1 MKLFAIFDDLRLIM
15 NKEAQARLRIN
26 KLLEES
32 EWVLVDTETQRCNV
46 KVETKIEHD
55 GNRGFIDYVLLDSK
69 GFPLVVVEAKNE
81 DKDPLIGKEQ
91 SRTYAKSIHARFIIL
106 TNSNVH
112 YLWDLER
119 GNPTI
124 INRFPTQITL
134 EGFSEFKPKKDLILQ
149 EVVNDDYLVLTQNPN
164 YSKDPDFINPQTRK
178 DFTDKNKLVFLR
190 PYQLNAIKS
199 IQESIKNGN
208 DRFLFEMATGTG
220 KTSTS
225 AGVIKLFLR
234 TENAKRILFLVDRIE
249 LEEQAQKSFNHILKS
264 DYTCVIWKEN
274 KEDWM
279 KADIVVSTIQSFM
292 VKNRFK
298 RIFKPDDFDFVISD
312 EAHRSIGG
320 NSRKVFEYFIGYK
333 LGLTATPKDYL
344 KRIEREELNQK
355 DPRELERRLI
365 LDTYHT
371 FGCDSGEPTF
381 RYTLLDGVKDGFLI
395 NPVVVD
401 ARTEITTQLL
411 SDQGYLITDKDED
424 GNDVEESFGHR
435 DFEKKFF
442 SDETNKIFCKT
453 FLDNC
458 LRDPITGEVGKTLI
472 FCVSQKHAGKIT
484 QILNEFA
491 DKMFPNKYQS
501 DFAIQVTSSIPE
513 AQTFTTNFTYNRLSG
528 SGNFNS
534 LYITSKTRVCV
545 TCSMMTT
552 GYDCPDVLNVGLM
565 KPIFSPSDFVQMKG
579 RGTRKHNFYFQ
590 WIDKLNLPDI
600 AEPNKT
606 KFKLFDFFGNC
617 EYFEEKYNYDE
628 VIKLPVISKPKG
640 KESPPT
646 PPINLD
652 EYFNFNPDP
661 LLTFNE
667 TEIGYEGMR
676 VDRQPYEKFKDQ
688 TTNDETVQDFVKNED
703 WDNLE
708 DYMTKTIFDKPNDYF
723 NLEKI
728 RKSLGVDRRI
738 SVRDLMELI
747 FGKTPYIKNKY
758 ELLEEEFE
766 KFDDRYI
773 PDGEVFPNVKHFFYS
788 YVTDP
793 ELRDI
798 IDNKQYGLL
807 NIHPSGQSFKE
818 LPNNFKNIIPDY
830 VKSYVPLNKF
840 LS

>member
-1 MKLFAIFDDLRLIM
+1 MS
-15 NKEAQARLRIN
+15 KEAQARLRIN

-32 EWVLVDTETQRCNV
+32 DWILVDTDTNRCNV
-46 KVETKIEHD
+46 KVETKIEHE

-91 SRTYAKSIHARFIIL
+91 SRTYAKS
-106 TNSNVH
+106 
-112 YLWDLER
+112 
-119 GNPTI
+119 
-124 INRFPTQITL
+124 
-134 EGFSEFKPKKDLILQ
+134 K
-149 EVVNDDYLVLTQNPN
+149 EVVNDNYLVLTQNPN

-274 KEDWM
+274 KDDWM

-371 FGCDSGEPTF
+371 FGCESGEPTY

-424 GNDVEESFGHR
+424 GNDVEETYGHR

-458 LRDPITGEVGKTLI
+458 LRDPISGEVGKTLI

-513 AQTFTTNFTYNRLSG
+513 AQTFTTNFTNNRLSG

-600 AEPNKT
+600 VEPNKT

>member
-1 MKLFAIFDDLRLIM
+1 M

-32 EWVLVDTETQRCNV
+32 GWVLVDTDSLKCNV
-46 KVETKIEHD
+46 KVEPKIEHE
-55 GNRGFIDYVLLDSK
+55 GKRRFIDYVLLDSK

-81 DKDPLIGKEQ
+81 DKDPLVGKEQ

-112 YLWDLER
+112 YLWDIER

-124 INRFPTQITL
+124 INKIPTQETL
-134 EGFSEFKPKKDLILQ
+134 EGYSNHKPKKDLIINE
-149 EVVNDDYLVLTQNPN
+149 EVGIDYLVKTQYPH
-164 YSKDPDFINPQTRK
+164 YDKDPEYIKESNRKEFI
-178 DFTDKNKLVFLR
+178 DKNKLVFLR
-190 PYQLNAIKS
+190 PYQLDAIKS
-199 IQESIKNGN
+199 IQKSIKDGN

-234 TENAKRILFLVDRIE
+234 TENAKRVLFLVDRIE

-274 KEDWM
+274 KDDWM
-279 KADIVVSTIQSFM
+279 KAEIVVSTIQSFM

-344 KRIEREELNQK
+344 KRVEREELNQK

-365 LDTYHT
+365 LDTYNT
-371 FGCDSGEPTF
+371 FGCESGEPTY
-381 RYTLLDGVKDGFLI
+381 RYTLLDGVRDGFLI
-395 NPVVVD
+395 NPVVID
-401 ARTEITTQLL
+401 ARTEISTQLL
-411 SDQGYLITDKDED
+411 SDQGFLIKDTDND
-424 GNDVEESFGHR
+424 GNEVEETFGHR

-442 SDETNKIFCKT
+442 SEETNKIFCKT
-453 FLDNC
+453 FLDNA
-458 LRDPITGEVGKTLI
+458 LRDPITGEIGKSLI

-501 DFAIQVTSSIPE
+501 DFAIQVTSNVPD
-513 AQTFTTNFTYNRLSG
+513 AQSFTTNFTNNKLSG
-528 SGNFNS
+528 SGNFNPIY
-534 LYITSKTRVCV
+534 LTSKSRVCV

-552 GYDCPDVLNVGLM
+552 GYDCPDVLNVGLL

-579 RGTRKHNFYFQ
+579 RGTRKHNFFFQ
-590 WIDKLNLPDI
+590 WIDKTNLPNI
-600 AEPNKT
+600 PEPNKT

-617 EYFEEKYNYDE
+617 EYFEKKYNYDE
-628 VIKLPVISKPKG
+628 VLKLPVGNKPKG
-640 KESPPT
+640 KESSGPPQ
-646 PPINLD
+646 INLD
-652 EYFNFNPDP
+652 EYFNFNPDT
-661 LLTFNE
+661 LLTFDE
-667 TEIGYEGMR
+667 KPVGIEGMR
-676 VDRQPYEKFKDQ
+676 VDREPYEKFKDQ
-688 TTNDETVQDFVKNED
+688 TTQDEVIQDLVEKED

-708 DYMTKTIFDKPNDYF
+708 DYMSKSVFDKPNEYF

-738 SVRDLMELI
+738 SVRDLMEFI

-758 ELLEEEFE
+758 ELLDEEFE
-766 KFDDRYI
+766 KFDDRYV
-773 PDGEVFPNVKHFFYS
+773 PEGENFSMVKDFFYS

-807 NIHPSGQSFKE
+807 NVHPSGQSFKD
-818 LPNNFKNIIPDY
+818 LPNNFKTIIPDY

-840 LS
+840 MS

>member
-1 MKLFAIFDDLRLIM
+1 MS
-15 NKEAQARLRIN
+15 KEAQARLRIN

-32 EWVLVDTETQRCNV
+32 GWVLVDNDSQRGNV
-46 KVETKIEHD
+46 KVETKIEHE

-81 DKDPLIGKEQ
+81 DKDPLVGKEQ

-112 YLWDLER
+112 YLWDVER

-124 INRFPTQITL
+124 INVIPTQETL
-134 EGFSEFKPKKDLILQ
+134 EGYSNYKPKKDLIINE
-149 EVVNDDYLVLTQNPN
+149 EVGIDYLVRTQYPQ
-164 YSKDPDFINPQTRK
+164 YDRDPDYTNETTRK
-178 DFTDKNKLVFLR
+178 EFIDKNKLVFLR
-190 PYQLNAIKS
+190 PYQLDAIKS
-199 IQESIKNGN
+199 IQMSIKDGN

-274 KEDWM
+274 KDDWM

-371 FGCDSGEPTF
+371 FGCESGEPTY
-381 RYTLLDGVKDGFLI
+381 RYTLLDGVKDGYLI

-411 SDQGYLITDKDED
+411 SDQGYLIKDTDDD
-424 GNDVEESFGHR
+424 GNEVEETFGHR

-442 SDETNKIFCKT
+442 SEETNKIFCKT
-453 FLDNC
+453 FLDNA
-458 LRDPITGEVGKTLI
+458 LRDPITGEIGKSLI

-501 DFAIQVTSSIPE
+501 DFAIQVTSNIPD
-513 AQTFTTNFTYNRLSG
+513 AQSFTTNFTNNRLSG
-528 SGNFNS
+528 SGNFNPIY
-534 LYITSKTRVCV
+534 LTSKTRVCV

-552 GYDCPDVLNVGLM
+552 GYDCPDVLNVGLL

-579 RGTRKHNFYFQ
+579 RGTRKHNFFFQ
-590 WIDKLNLPDI
+590 WIDKNNLPNI
-600 AEPNKT
+600 IEPNKT

-628 VIKLPVISKPKG
+628 ILKLPVGNKPKG
-640 KESPPT
+640 KEST
-646 PPINLD
+646 EQTSINID
-652 EYFNFNPDP
+652 EYFNFSVDP
-661 LLTFNE
+661 LLTLNE
-667 TEIGYEGMR
+667 TQVGYEGMR
-676 VDRQPYEKFKDQ
+676 VDREPYEKFKDQ
-688 TTNDETVQDFVKNED
+688 TTQDEVIQDLVKKED

-708 DYMTKTIFDKPNDYF
+708 DYMTKSIFDKPNEYF

-738 SVRDLMELI
+738 TVRDLMEFI
-747 FGKTPYIKNKY
+747 FGKTLYIKNKY

-766 KFDDRYI
+766 KFDDRYVPEGDSFNTI
-773 PDGEVFPNVKHFFYS
+773 KHFFYS
-788 YVTDP
+788 YITDP

-807 NIHPSGQSFKE
+807 NIHPSGQSFKD
-818 LPNNFKNIIPDY
+818 LPSNFKTIIPDY

-840 LS
+840 MS

>member
-1 MKLFAIFDDLRLIM
+1 MSIK
-15 NKEAQARLRIN
+15 
-26 KLLEES
+26 
-32 EWVLVDTETQRCNV
+32 
-46 KVETKIEHD
+46 D
-55 GNRGFIDYVLLDSK
+55 GNY
-69 GFPLVVVEAKNE
+69 
-81 DKDPLIGKEQ
+81 
-91 SRTYAKSIHARFIIL
+91 
-106 TNSNVH
+106 
-112 YLWDLER
+112 
-119 GNPTI
+119 
-124 INRFPTQITL
+124 
-134 EGFSEFKPKKDLILQ
+134 
-149 EVVNDDYLVLTQNPN
+149 
-164 YSKDPDFINPQTRK
+164 
-178 DFTDKNKLVFLR
+178 
-190 PYQLNAIKS
+190 
-199 IQESIKNGN
+199 
-208 DRFLFEMATGTG
+208 RFLFEMATGTG

-274 KEDWM
+274 KDDWM
-279 KADIVVSTIQSFM
+279 KADIVVSTIQSFI

-371 FGCDSGEPTF
+371 FGCDSGEPTY

-411 SDQGYLITDKDED
+411 SDQGYLIKDTDED
-424 GNDVEESFGHR
+424 GKEVEETFGHR
-435 DFEKKFF
+435 DFERKFF
-442 SDETNKIFCKT
+442 SEETNKIFCKT
-453 FLDNC
+453 FLDNA
-458 LRDPITGEVGKTLI
+458 LRDPITGEIGKSLI

-501 DFAIQVTSSIPE
+501 DFAIQVTSNIPD
-513 AQTFTTNFTYNRLSG
+513 AQSFTTNFTNNRLSG
-528 SGNFNS
+528 SGNFNPIY
-534 LYITSKTRVCV
+534 LTSKTRVCV

-552 GYDCPDVLNVGLM
+552 GYDCPDVLNVGLL

-579 RGTRKHNFYFQ
+579 RGTRKHNFFFQ
-590 WIDKLNLPDI
+590 WIDKNNLPNI
-600 AEPNKT
+600 IEPNKT

-628 VIKLPVISKPKG
+628 ILKLPVGNKPKG
-640 KESPPT
+640 KESTEPT
-646 PPINLD
+646 SINID
-652 EYFNFNPDP
+652 EYFNFSVDP
-661 LLTFNE
+661 LLTLNE
-667 TEIGYEGMR
+667 TQVGYEGMR
-676 VDRQPYEKFKDQ
+676 VDREPYEKFKDQ
-688 TTNDETVQDFVKNED
+688 TTQDEVIQDLVKKED

-708 DYMTKTIFDKPNDYF
+708 DYMTKSIFDKPNEYF

-738 SVRDLMELI
+738 TVRDLMELI
-747 FGKTPYIKNKY
+747 FGKTLYIKNKY

-766 KFDDRYI
+766 KFDDRYV
-773 PDGEVFPNVKHFFYS
+773 PDGDSFNTIKHFFYS
-788 YVTDP
+788 YITDP

-807 NIHPSGQSFKE
+807 NIHPSGQSFKD
-818 LPNNFKNIIPDY
+818 LPSNFKTIIPDY
-830 VKSYVPLNKF
+830 VKSYVPINKF
-840 LS
+840 MS

>member
-1 MKLFAIFDDLRLIM
+1 MS
-15 NKEAQARLRIN
+15 KEAQARLRIN

-32 EWVLVDTETQRCNV
+32 DWILVDTDTNRCNV
-46 KVETKIEHD
+46 KVEIKIEHE

-81 DKDPLIGKEQ
+81 DKDPLVGKEQ
-91 SRTYAKSIHARFIIL
+91 SRTYAKSIQARFIIL
-106 TNSNVH
+106 TNSNLH

-178 DFTDKNKLVFLR
+178 DFTDRNKLVFLR

-249 LEEQAQKSFNHILKS
+249 LEEQAQKSFNNILKT

-274 KEDWM
+274 KDDWM

-371 FGCDSGEPTF
+371 FGCDSGEPTY

-424 GNDVEESFGHR
+424 GNDVEETYGHR

-458 LRDPITGEVGKTLI
+458 LRDPISGEVGKTLI

-513 AQTFTTNFTYNRLSG
+513 AQTFTTNFTNNRLSG

-534 LYITSKTRVCV
+534 LYLTSKTRVCV

-600 AEPNKT
+600 VEPNKT

-818 LPNNFKNIIPDY
+818 LPNKFKNIIPDY

>member
-1 MKLFAIFDDLRLIM
+1 
-15 NKEAQARLRIN
+15 
-26 KLLEES
+26 
-32 EWVLVDTETQRCNV
+32 
-46 KVETKIEHD
+46 
-55 GNRGFIDYVLLDSK
+55 
-69 GFPLVVVEAKNE
+69 
-81 DKDPLIGKEQ
+81 
-91 SRTYAKSIHARFIIL
+91 
-106 TNSNVH
+106 
-112 YLWDLER
+112 
-119 GNPTI
+119 
-124 INRFPTQITL
+124 
-134 EGFSEFKPKKDLILQ
+134 
-149 EVVNDDYLVLTQNPN
+149 
-164 YSKDPDFINPQTRK
+164 
-178 DFTDKNKLVFLR
+178 
-190 PYQLNAIKS
+190 
-199 IQESIKNGN
+199 
-208 DRFLFEMATGTG
+208 
-220 KTSTS
+220 
-225 AGVIKLFLR
+225 LFLR

-249 LEEQAQKSFNHILKS
+249 LEEQAQKSFNNILKT

-274 KEDWM
+274 KDDWM

-371 FGCDSGEPTF
+371 FGCESGEPTY

-424 GNDVEESFGHR
+424 GNDVEETFGHR

-513 AQTFTTNFTYNRLSG
+513 AQTFTTNFTNNRLSG

-534 LYITSKTRVCV
+534 LYLTSKTRVCV

-590 WIDKLNLPDI
+590 WIDKLNLTDI
-600 AEPNKT
+600 VEPNKT

>member
-1 MKLFAIFDDLRLIM
+1 MS
-15 NKEAQARLRIN
+15 KEAQARLRIN

-32 EWVLVDTETQRCNV
+32 DWILVDTDTNPCNV
-46 KVETKIEHD
+46 KVEIKIEHE
-55 GNRGFIDYVLLDSK
+55 GNRRFIDYVLLDSK

-81 DKDPLIGKEQ
+81 DKDPLVGKEQ
-91 SRTYAKSIHARFIIL
+91 SRTYAKSIQARFIIL
-106 TNSNVH
+106 TNSNLH

-164 YSKDPDFINPQTRK
+164 YSKDPDFINTQTRK

-249 LEEQAQKSFNHILKS
+249 LEEQAQKSFNNILKS

-274 KEDWM
+274 KDDWM

-298 RIFKPDDFDFVISD
+298 RIFKHDDFDFVISD

-371 FGCDSGEPTF
+371 FGCDSGEPTY

-424 GNDVEESFGHR
+424 GNDVEETYGHR

-458 LRDPITGEVGKTLI
+458 LRDPISGEVGKTLI

-513 AQTFTTNFTYNRLSG
+513 AQTFTTNFTNNRLSG

-534 LYITSKTRVCV
+534 LYLTSKTRVCV

-600 AEPNKT
+600 VEPNKT

>member
-1 MKLFAIFDDLRLIM
+1 MS
-15 NKEAQARLRIN
+15 KEAQARLKIN

-32 EWVLVDTETQRCNV
+32 EWVLVETDTQKSNV
-46 KVETKIEHD
+46 RVETKIESE

-81 DKDPLIGKEQ
+81 DKDPLVGKEQ

-112 YLWDLER
+112 YLWDIER

-124 INRFPTQITL
+124 INKFPTQITL
-134 EGFSEFKPKKDLILQ
+134 QGYSEYKPKKDLIINEDLGI
-149 EVVNDDYLVLTQNPN
+149 DYLVKTQYPN
-164 YSKDPDFINPQTRK
+164 FDKDPEYINENTRK
-178 DFTDKNKLVFLR
+178 DFIEKNRLVFLR
-190 PYQLNAIKS
+190 PYQLGAIKS

-234 TENAKRILFLVDRIE
+234 TENTKRVLFLVDRIE

-274 KEDWM
+274 KDDWM

-344 KRIEREELNQK
+344 KKIEREQLNQK

-365 LDTYHT
+365 MDTYHT
-371 FGCDSGEPTF
+371 FGCDSGEPTY
-381 RYTLLDGVKDGFLI
+381 RYTLLDGVREGFLI

-411 SDQGYLITDKDED
+411 SDEGYLIKDTDED
-424 GNDVEESFGHR
+424 GNEVEETFGHR

-453 FLDNC
+453 FLDNS
-458 LRDPITGEVGKTLI
+458 LRDPITGEIGKSLI

-491 DKMFPNKYQS
+491 DKMFPGKYQS
-501 DFAIQVTSSIPE
+501 DFAIQVTSNIPE
-513 AQTFTTNFTYNRLSG
+513 SQTFTTNFTNNRLSG
-528 SGNFNS
+528 SGNFNPV
-534 LYITSKTRVCV
+534 YITSKTRVCV

-552 GYDCPDVLNVGLM
+552 GYDCPDVLNVGLL
-565 KPIFSPSDFVQMKG
+565 KPVFSPSDFVQMKG
-579 RGTRKHNFYFQ
+579 RGTRKHNFYQQ
-590 WIDKLNLPDI
+590 WIDKNNLPSI
-600 AEPNKT
+600 PESNKT

-628 VIKLPVISKPKG
+628 VLKLPQKTNTPKKPDG
-640 KESPPT
+640 GD
-646 PPINLD
+646 PPISID
-652 EYFNFNPDP
+652 EFLNVNPDP
-661 LLTFNE
+661 LLTLNE
-667 TEIGYEGMR
+667 TEVGYEGMR
-676 VDRQPYEKFKDQ
+676 VDRQPYEKFKEQ
-688 TTNDETVQDFVKNED
+688 TTSNDTINDLVEKED
-703 WDNLE
+703 WDTLE
-708 DYMTKTIFDKPNDYF
+708 DYMSKEVFDKPNDYF

-728 RKSLGVDRRI
+728 RKSLGIDRRI
-738 SVRDLMELI
+738 SVRDLMEFI
-747 FGKTPYIKNKY
+747 YGKTTYIKNKN

-766 KFDDRYI
+766 KFDDRYV
-773 PDGEVFPNVKHFFYS
+773 PDGESFSNAKNFFYS

-793 ELRDI
+793 ELREI
-798 IDNKQYGLL
+798 IDDKKYALL
-807 NIHPSGQSFKE
+807 NVHPSGQSFKE
-818 LPNNFKNIIPDY
+818 LPLNLKQIIPDY
-830 VKSYVPLNKF
+830 IKSYVPLNKF

>member
-1 MKLFAIFDDLRLIM
+1 MS
-15 NKEAQARLRIN
+15 KEAQARLKIN

-32 EWVLVDTETQRCNV
+32 DWVLVDTETEKCNV
-46 KVETKIEHD
+46 KVETKINHLG
-55 GNRGFIDYVLLDSK
+55 GNGFIDYVLLDSK

-91 SRTYAKSIHARFIIL
+91 ARTYANSIHARFIIL
-106 TNSNVH
+106 SNSNVH
-112 YLWDLER
+112 YLWDLKSGSPR
-119 GNPTI
+119 I
-124 INRFPTQITL
+124 INKFPSQSTL
-134 EGFSEFKPKKDLILQ
+134 MGYTNYEPKKEIIID
-149 EVVNDDYLVLTQNPN
+149 EVVDYDYLALTQNPN
-164 YSKDPDFINPQTRK
+164 YKLNPDYIDESKRK
-178 DFTDKNKLVFLR
+178 GFVEQNKLVFLR
-190 PYQLNAIKS
+190 PYQLSAIKS
-199 IQESIKNGN
+199 IQESIKLGN
-208 DRFLFEMATGTG
+208 ERFLFEMATGTG

-234 TENAKRILFLVDRIE
+234 TENAKRVLFLVDRIE
-249 LEEQAQKSFNHILKS
+249 LEEQAQKVFNNILKT

-274 KEDWM
+274 KDDWM

-292 VKNRFK
+292 VKNRYK

-344 KRIEREELNQK
+344 KRVEREKLNQK

-381 RYTLLDGVKDGFLI
+381 RYTLLDGVKEGFLI

-411 SDQGYLITDKDED
+411 SDQGYIVSDTDEN
-424 GNDVEESFGHR
+424 GIELEESFSQR
-435 DFEKKFF
+435 DFEKTFF
-442 SDETNKIFCKT
+442 SNETNKIFCKT

-458 LRDPITGEVGKTLI
+458 LRDPITGEIGKTLM
-472 FCVSQKHAGKIT
+472 FCVSQKHASKIT

-501 DFAIQVTSSIPE
+501 DFAIQVTSNIHD
-513 AQTFTTNFTYNRLSG
+513 AQTFTTNFTNNRLSG

-534 LYITSKTRVCV
+534 IYITSKTRVCV

-579 RGTRKHNFYFQ
+579 RGTRKHNFLQQ
-590 WIDKLNLPDI
+590 WIDKNNFPENTNSD
-600 AEPNKT
+600 KV

-617 EYFEEKYNYDE
+617 EYFEEKFNYDE
-628 VIKLPVISKPKG
+628 ILKLPRPKG
-640 KESPPT
+640 TTNNVDGKET
-646 PPINLD
+646 LDIDEFTFTEVDPIVSLV
-652 EYFNFNPDP
+652 
-661 LLTFNE
+661 E
-667 TEIGYEGMR
+667 TEVGFQGMR
-676 VDRQPYEKFKDQ
+676 IDREPYEKFKD
-688 TTNDETVQDFVKNED
+688 ETIKDKNIQELVEKED
-703 WDNLE
+703 WDSLE
-708 DYMTKTIFDKPNDYF
+708 DYMSKSVFDKPSEYY

-728 RKSLGVDRRI
+728 RKSLGIDRRI
-738 SVRDLMELI
+738 SVRDLMEFI
-747 FGKTPYIKNKY
+747 YGKTPYIKNKR
-758 ELLEEEFE
+758 ELLEDEFE
-766 KFDDRYI
+766 KFDDRFV
-773 PDGEVFPNVKHFFYS
+773 PNDDEFPTVKNFFYS
-788 YVTDP
+788 YVSDP

-798 IDNKQYGLL
+798 VDNKQFGLL
-807 NIHPSGQSFKE
+807 NVHPSGQSFKQ
-818 LPNNFKNIIPDY
+818 LPINYRNIIPDY

-840 LS
+840 LD